1 MPRSFGTAPKQ
12 SATDIAAALLTEDVA
27 PEPAAP
33 EVEPEAQPEVQPQPE
48 RGPRRDQSGRFA
60 PRDESV
66 PSEPVEQPQATDD
79 TGESDDTPPSADDAA
94 AIRAEL
100 ERQRQENERLRKTY
114 EANTRQQREALE
126 QARREA
132 EELRNAKKAERD
144 QLLAQ
149 ARAEV
154 EAIPENTPE
163 RWQAERQ
170 LAVIERQEAE
180 RLRREVEEER
190 QERERQERQQRA
202 VQADTLV
209 RTAAWDSLE
218 QWAVRRGREL
228 KLTAAQAEAALDTLK
243 TEDVARLFRELP
255 AQSLIDHTRTVLG
268 NRLDAELVRQRDLAA
283 AAAAQEA
290 ERNRQDAV
298 ASGAHGHV
306 HIPGQTAPQP
316 AYVAYTREN
325 KSVRLGRRAA
335 AEAIMAGMLD
345 E

>member
-66 PSEPVEQPQATDD
+66 PSEPVEQPQAADD
-79 TGESDDTPPSADDAA
+79 TGESDDTPPPADDAA

-132 EELRNAKKAERD
+132 EELRAAKKAERD
-144 QLLAQ
+144 QLFAQ
-149 ARAEV
+149 ARTEV
-154 EAIPENTPE
+154 EAMPDGPD
-163 RWQAERQ
+163 RWRAERQ
-170 LAVIERQEAE
+170 LANAEFEEAQ
-180 RLRREVEEER
+180 RLRREVDEER
-190 QERERQERQQRA
+190 QQQEQARQEQARS
-202 VQADTLV
+202 QADLAA
-209 RTAAWDSLE
+209 RTGLWGVVEAYAAKYAAENDLPDEEAVEALKSL
-218 QWAVRRGREL
+218 QTPEL
-228 KLTAAQAEAALDTLK
+228 AI
-243 TEDVARLFRELP
+243 LFRTMHP
-255 AQSLIDHTRTVLG
+255 TQLIDHVRNVVG
-268 NRLDAELVRQRDLAA
+268 NRLHDELERRRAGLAA
-283 AAAAQEA
+283 RREQET